1 VKIQIIGPERDPTF
15 QKLLQ
20 NILHAI
26 HEMQIDATVN
36 EITNLQEISDY
47 PLTLYPAVY
56 INGKLVCQGKCITLQ
71 QVKECLAKSFQDEKS
86 N

>member
-1 VKIQIIGPERDPTF
+1 MKIQIIGAEKDPTF

-26 HEMQIDATVN
+26 HELQIEATID
-36 EITNLQEISDY
+36 EITDLKEIPDY

-56 INGKLVCQGKCITLQ
+56 VNGELMCQGKCITLE
-71 QVKECLAKSFQDEKS
+71 QVRDCLRQHLPATK
-86 N
+86 